1 MSAHNQKSKIHIV
14 RDSQLRRDGRFLV
27 TLDKG
32 ASGISEVSIPAG
44 RRVLLSG
51 EKITLREGD

>member
-1 MSAHNQKSKIHIV
+1 MSAHQKKPKIHFVI
-14 RDSQLRRDGRFLV
+14 DSQVRRDGRFLV

-32 ASGISEVSIPAG
+32 AAGISEVSIPAG

-51 EKITLREGD
+51 DQITLREGD